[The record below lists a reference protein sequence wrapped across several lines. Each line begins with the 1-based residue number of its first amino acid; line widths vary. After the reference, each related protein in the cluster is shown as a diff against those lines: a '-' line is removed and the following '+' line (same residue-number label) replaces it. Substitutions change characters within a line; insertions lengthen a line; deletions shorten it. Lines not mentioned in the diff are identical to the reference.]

1 MKNFIIGYGETL
13 TNTVSVKTGSGDK
26 KHPYTI
32 KEARKRLSDNLDE
45 IIYDIQ
51 LKSPDSCANDEVVV
65 KFIQHPSYL
74 AKTYYPRKLFR
85 KFGMRDVGSRSITVS
100 PEKWGIQDPPLK
112 GLASCVYVAGTKSQY
127 DNFLQQLKVGEIDDN
142 VLQLLRTIERIDL
155 FKSSEKIKNLDEN
168 PEINRLEV
176 VIHASDDDNGIISSF
191 CKYVSKLGGHVES
204 DKLKNVGGLTFLP
217 VVIERGKEKN
227 LAEFSH
233 LRVLRSIPKLRINK
247 PDVLREL
254 LNTKIELPT
263 NFKLSEKFKVCVFD
277 GGIGTNHLLSDLV
290 NEIIPKDVSS
300 GHPTYLSHGAEV
312 CSTYLFGNYDKEKQK
327 FDIPYTAVDIVRVIS
342 DDDEA
347 DPDLFDV
354 LTRIEN
360 VLAEEKYKYINLSLG
375 PRIAIDDD
383 EVHVW
388 TSVLDKYLQK
398 GDCLAM
404 VAIGN
409 DGDLPDKYGRIQPP
423 SDMVNSLSVGSANS
437 KNDLWE
443 RASYSCVGPG
453 RSPGLVKPDGLIFG
467 GTDENPFYLYSPLTH
482 SVIGTM
488 GTSYAAPYVMRIAAG
503 VDALTDFDLNPSTVK
518 ALLVHNTVIDDH
530 TQEEVG
536 WGRFPHTPE
545 EILECLDDEATIIF
559 QGELLP
565 NQHVRIPVTIP
576 DTVDCTWVHLKAT
589 FCINAVT
596 DPEHPLHYTR
606 SGLDI
611 TFRPNQKRS
620 TSEQEHPDTKTF
632 FSDKNLY
639 QVEEELREEAYKWE
653 TTISRKQRFKLT
665 TLDAPV
671 FDVKYHAREQGA
683 APNPGLNPIKYSCIL
698 TIRTQGDVS
707 LYNSI
712 LQQNQTLQS
721 LKVKN
726 RIQL

>member
-13 TNTVSVKTGSGDK
+13 TDIVNVKNGSGEK

-32 KEARKRLSDNLDE
+32 TEGRKRLTEGLEE
-45 IIYDIQ
+45 IISEIQ
-51 LKSPDSCANDEVVV
+51 HKAPATCANDEVVV

-74 AKTYYPRKLFR
+74 AKTYYPRKFFR
-85 KFGMRDVGSRSITVS
+85 KFGMRDVGSRSIKVS
-100 PEKWGIQDPPLK
+100 PDKWGIQDPPTV
-112 GLASCVYVAGTKSQY
+112 GLSSCVYVAGTKKQY
-127 DNFLQQLKVGEIDDN
+127 QHLLEQLKEGQIDEGI
-142 VLQLLRTIERIDL
+142 LQLIRTIEKIDL
-155 FKSSEKIKNLDEN
+155 FDAKEKIKNLDDD
-168 PEINRLEV
+168 PKINRLEV
-176 VIHASDDDNGIISSF
+176 VIHASSEDEEILSAFNN
-191 CKYVSKLGGHVES
+191 YVASLEGLVELN
-204 DKLKNVGGLTFLP
+204 KIKIVGGLTFVP
-217 VVIERGKEKN
+217 VVINRGMESS

-233 LRVLRSIPKLRINK
+233 LRALRSVPKLRVNK
-247 PDVLREL
+247 PDVIREL
-254 LNTKIELPT
+254 LSETVELPT
-263 NFKLSEKFKVCVFD
+263 NYSLSEKFKVCVFD
-277 GGIGTNHLLSDLV
+277 GGIGNQHLLSNLI
-290 NEIIPKDVSS
+290 NEIIPENVNSV
-300 GHPTYLSHGAEV
+300 HPTFLSHGSEV
-312 CSTYLFGNYDKEKQK
+312 CSTYLFGNYDKDNKK
-327 FDIPYTAVDIVRVIS
+327 LGIPYTSVDIVRVIS
-342 DDDEA
+342 DDDT

-360 VLAEEKYKYINLSLG
+360 VLVQEKYKYINLSLG

-398 GDCLAM
+398 GDCLAI

-423 SDMVNSLSVGSANS
+423 SDMVNSLSIGSASS
-437 KNDLWE
+437 KDEEWE
-443 RASYSCVGPG
+443 RASYSCIGPG

-467 GTDENPFYLYSPLTH
+467 GTEEKPFYLYSPLTH
-482 SVIGTM
+482 SIVGTM
-488 GTSYAAPYVMRIAAG
+488 GTSYAAPYAMRVAAG
-503 VDALTDFDLNPSTVK
+503 VDALTDFNLNPSTVK

-530 TQEEVG
+530 TQQEVG
-536 WGRFPHTPE
+536 WGRFPHSPE
-545 EILECLDDEATIIF
+545 EILECLEDEATIIF

-611 TFRPNQKRS
+611 TFRPNQNRS
-620 TSEQEHPDTKTF
+620 TIEQEHPDTKSF

-639 QVEEELREEAYKWE
+639 QTEEELREDAYKWE

-665 TLDAPV
+665 TLNDPV

-683 APNPGLNPIKYSCIL
+683 TPNQGLSPIKYSCIL

-712 LQQNQTLQS
+712 LQQNRTLQA
-721 LKVKN
+721 LKVQN